1 MSDTT
6 PQSVSNGCRKY
17 VKSRIKFNTFNTF
30 NNVETKV
37 KQVNVSILKP
47 NAGCLLTQSADVE
60 LQNRVFSEEIWLAST
75 DSPDNWKDIS
85 IADAEALKQ
94 QQEQLSNSQ
103 PTEEDRGE
111 VTTM

>member
-1 MSDTT
+1 M
-6 PQSVSNGCRKY
+6 
-17 VKSRIKFNTFNTF
+17 
-30 NNVETKV
+30 ETKI

-85 IADAEALKQ
+85 IEEAEQIKKQ
-94 QQEQLSNSQ
+94 QEELSINEQ
-103 PTEEDRGE
+103 PTEENIPK
-111 VTTM
+111 